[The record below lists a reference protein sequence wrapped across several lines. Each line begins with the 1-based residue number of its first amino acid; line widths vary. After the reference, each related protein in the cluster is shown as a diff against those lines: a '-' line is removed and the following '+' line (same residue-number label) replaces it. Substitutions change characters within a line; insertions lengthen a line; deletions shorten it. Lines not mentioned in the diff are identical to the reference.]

1 MKNITLILLL
11 FIATPVNAKL
21 YKCVVNGKTA
31 YQSSPCKEEGQE
43 FGLRNDISKEQQEA
57 AVAKLK
63 AELEIEAE
71 KNRQAKIA
79 YDNERLIQAEENK
92 AKASYQSAR
101 EASRQ
106 ADAIYQRNWL
116 EAQKKLY

>member
-1 MKNITLILLL
+1 MKNITLLLL
-11 FIATPVNAKL
+11 IMTTPVNAKL
-21 YKCVVNGKTA
+21 YKCVVDGKTA

-43 FGLRNDISKEQQEA
+43 FSLKNDISTEQQEA

-63 AELEIEAE
+63 AELVARD
-71 KNRQAKIA
+71 KNDRQAKIA

-92 AKASYQSAR
+92 VRATYQQAKQ
-101 EASRQ
+101 EARQ
-106 ADAIYQRNWL
+106 ANAIYQRNWL